1 MRTHFHRP
9 SAGLVVAAIALF
21 LAIGGSAAAASGMF
35 SGSQIEPNSIPLN
48 RLSGDARQALNQAG
62 PRGQQGSQ
70 GDDGQTG
77 DRGKQGADG
86 DRGAA
91 GSKGETGATGAT
103 GATGL
108 TGAAGAE
115 GPAGADGTQGP
126 AGDIGPQGLV
136 GPAGA
141 AGADP
146 NRLSQVSSL
155 DPNRAVAAPAW
166 AAATGTCGGSGPAGT
181 ASIDAG
187 GLEIGAP
194 ANSGISGFGGTEY
207 NPPSGITLSGIT
219 ALSYTERYEG
229 ATTSNAPYVEIDLAN
244 TTTLEFIPADEPA
257 GSAVA
262 SGTWATWD
270 VMAPTSTFV
279 VNHTGGQ
286 VAFSNLPNG
295 DAADAVADIEIEAGC
310 SNGTAAST
318 STISSVVLDAGS
330 QLQNFRFGS

>member
-1 MRTHFHRP
+1 
-9 SAGLVVAAIALF
+9 VAAIALF
-21 LAIGGSAAAASGMF
+21 LAIGGSAAAATGMF
-35 SGSQIEPNSIPLN
+35 SGSQIQPNSIPLN
-48 RLSGDARQALNQAG
+48 RLTGDARQALNQSG
-62 PRGQQGSQ
+62 PRGQQGAQ

-91 GSKGETGATGAT
+91 GSKGAAGATGAT

-108 TGAAGAE
+108 TGAAGAQ
-115 GPAGADGTQGP
+115 GAAGADGTQGP

-141 AGADP
+141 AGAAGADP

-155 DPNRAVAAPAW
+155 DSNIAVAAPAW
-166 AAATGTCGGSGPAGT
+166 AAATGKCGTDPAGT
-181 ASIDAG
+181 ASIDAS

-194 ANSGISGFGGTEY
+194 ASTGLDGFGGAQY
-207 NPPSGITLSGIT
+207 NPPSGIPLSDIT

-229 ATTSNAPYVEIDLAN
+229 ATTSNAPYLEIDLVDN
-244 TTTLEFIPADEPA
+244 TSLDFIPSAQPA
-257 GSAVA
+257 GSVA

-270 VMAPTSTFV
+270 VVAPTASYNT
-279 VNHTGGQ
+279 NHSGHT
-286 VAFSNLPNG
+286 AFSAVL
-295 DAADAVADIEIEAGC
+295 AAHGTVAVKDIQVEAGC
-310 SNGTAAST
+310 INGTAAST

-330 QLQNFRFGS
+330 QVQSFRFGS